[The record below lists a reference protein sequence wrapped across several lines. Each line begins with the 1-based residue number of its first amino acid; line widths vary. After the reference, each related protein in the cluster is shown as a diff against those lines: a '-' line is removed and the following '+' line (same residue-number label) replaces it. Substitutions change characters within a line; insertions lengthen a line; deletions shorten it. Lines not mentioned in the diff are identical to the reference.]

1 MTEITSLFEIWER
14 QRDGFGWT
22 DDIPEKVEK
31 IANEMHKLADE
42 AEKKANFAL
51 HKTRSDEETTVG

>member
-1 MTEITSLFEIWER
+1 MTDTTTIFEIWER

-51 HKTRSDEETTVG
+51 RKTRSDEETTVG